1 MLAVLNTP
9 LLRSQP
15 SSHPQAVQPER
26 AERSPHRQP
35 QDLDDLAFFQAV
47 LEGFMDGVVLVT
59 STGKVL
65 HTNRAAQ
72 RLFQQ
77 ASNSTHTENPGLPPC
92 IWHLC
97 QWAIAYHNDY
107 PQDEQHLILEAEVL
121 LNEQVNVRARVR
133 WLSGLRHHDACLL
146 VTLED
151 LTQVAQQLA
160 IAAMH
165 QYGLT
170 PREAEVWQYR
180 LQGYSYQQMA
190 QELHISENTVKK
202 HIKNILSKRRSV
214 QPD

>member
-1 MLAVLNTP
+1 
-9 LLRSQP
+9 
-15 SSHPQAVQPER
+15 
-26 AERSPHRQP
+26 
-35 QDLDDLAFFQAV
+35 
-47 LEGFMDGVVLVT
+47 
-59 STGKVL
+59 
-65 HTNRAAQ
+65 
-72 RLFQQ
+72 
-77 ASNSTHTENPGLPPC
+77 
-92 IWHLC
+92 
-97 QWAIAYHNDY
+97 
-107 PQDEQHLILEAEVL
+107 
-121 LNEQVNVRARVR
+121 
-133 WLSGLRHHDACLL
+133 